1 MANKIPVIGMLGGIG
16 SGKSTMARQFGRLG
30 CAVIDADA
38 IAHDVL
44 KRPEIIAAIA
54 ERFGPGVLDPAE
66 RIDRVALAER
76 VFERQEDLA
85 FLNALV
91 HPRVLER
98 CEQLIARYRADNCVP
113 SVILDMPLL
122 LETGWEKKCDFLVF
136 VECDRSKRLERIR
149 KKGKI
154 DEKQLKKRE
163 NFQISL
169 DKKKEIAHYMIYNN
183 SDESDSAEQIAQLFS
198 IIAKK

>member
-1 MANKIPVIGMLGGIG
+1 MIGILGGIG
-16 SGKSTMARQFGRLG
+16 SGKSTVARQFGRLG

-38 IAHDVL
+38 IAHEVV
-44 KRPEIIAAIA
+44 RQPEVIAAVK
-54 ERFGPGVLDPAE
+54 ERFGPGVLDPAGG
-66 RIDRVALAER
+66 IDRAALAGR

-91 HPRVLER
+91 HPRVLVR
-98 CEQLIARYRADNCVP
+98 CEQLIARYRADNRVP
-113 SVILDMPLL
+113 SVIVDMPLL
-122 LETGWEKKCDFLVF
+122 LETGWEKKCDFLIF

-198 IIAKK
+198 IIAKR